1 MVLMIEVGLSMQ
13 QRRKGFNLA
22 RRTMNADLLIASNDH
37 ALESELASRF
47 FTAGIQVAVAPTPLQ
62 LVWSLTARP
71 KEAPAVVLLDARPNG
86 FGVEALAWLRQ
97 DASRTCLVVLLNDG
111 DDNAMT
117 RAELAEA
124 AAIIPAPARPGAI
137 LRTVRRV
144 LHGEEPSHMLRWIP
158 PRAPPRIQTASTASS
173 V

>member
-1 MVLMIEVGLSMQ
+1 MFLMIEVGTSMK
-13 QRRKGFNLA
+13 QRRDRFNLA

-37 ALESELASRF
+37 ALQSELASRF
-47 FTAGIQVAVAPTPLQ
+47 STAGIQVALAPTPLQ

-86 FGVEALAWLRQ
+86 FGIEALAWLRQ
-97 DASRTCLVVLLNDG
+97 DASRSCVVVLLNDG

-124 AAIIPAPARPGAI
+124 AAIIAAPARPGAI

-144 LHGEEPSHMLRWIP
+144 LHGEEPSQMLRWIP
-158 PRAPPRIQTASTASS
+158 PRALPRIQTASTASI